1 MRSYDPD
8 RDFDN
13 HGCMDTVE
21 SAWRYNATGHAMAR
35 VEGKISKCQTKLK
48 WWSRVAIGNIT
59 WLLKEKKL
67 LLRKAE
73 DAATTGGPMNRV
85 LRLKR
90 EINDLL
96 SKEEKMWKQRS
107 QALWLH
113 EGDNNTRYFH
123 SRATHRFHQNKID
136 ALENSVG
143 EKCVDESEIANI
155 LVEHYQSLFTS
166 SSPNSIEV
174 ALEATNVAVTH
185 EMNQE
190 LIAPF
195 RRDEVDMALHQMD
208 PLKASG
214 PDRMPSLFFQKFW
227 PTIGDEV
234 AEAVLFCLNTGSVPP
249 SINQTFYHSHS

>member
-1 MRSYDPD
+1 M
-8 RDFDN
+8 
-13 HGCMDTVE
+13 
-21 SAWRYNATGHAMAR
+21 
-35 VEGKISKCQTKLK
+35 
-48 WWSRVAIGNIT
+48 
-59 WLLKEKKL
+59 
-67 LLRKAE
+67 RKAK
-73 DAATTGGPMNRV
+73 DAATIGRPMNTV

-107 QALWLH
+107 QARWLH

-123 SRATHRFHQNKID
+123 SRATHRFRRNKID

-166 SSPNSIEV
+166 SSPNSIEA

-195 RRDEVDMALHQMD
+195 RRDEVDMALHQID

-214 PDRMPSLFFQKFW
+214 PNGMPPLFFQKF
-227 PTIGDEV
+227 
-234 AEAVLFCLNTGSVPP
+234 
-249 SINQTFYHSHS
+249 